1 MSDMDKMQ
9 ADAVNRA
16 REMYSRRSPS
26 YSAGGFPS
34 GYNGNMKANP
44 NITPERNSQS
54 GNFSMHS
61 HTKHSETEPEPETKP
76 EKNNSPN
83 LEIPYSKENAA
94 PENLSK
100 GQSMDFLDTIL
111 ADKEKALIILL
122 IALLNEEKASSSLL
136 LALMYLII

>member
-16 REMYSRRSPS
+16 REMYSRRTPG
-26 YSAGGFPS
+26 YSANGFPS
-34 GYNGNMKANP
+34 GYNGNMKTNP
-44 NITPERNSQS
+44 NAAAEKHGHHGSSQEHSKPKNIDKEKPPEIENKNEHIGSTAEPQKIHQTQS
-54 GNFSMHS
+54 
-61 HTKHSETEPEPETKP
+61 
-76 EKNNSPN
+76 
-83 LEIPYSKENAA
+83 A
-94 PENLSK
+94 
-100 GQSMDFLDTIL
+100 DFLDTIL

>member
-16 REMYSRRSPS
+16 KDMYSRRTPG
-26 YSAGGFPS
+26 YSANGFPS
-34 GYNGNMKANP
+34 GYNGNMKTNP
-44 NITPERNSQS
+44 NISAE
-54 GNFSMHS
+54 
-61 HTKHSETEPEPETKP
+61 KHSRPGTPPTEPEHKHEEDPPQIDNAREHNGSTA
-76 EKNNSPN
+76 EQ
-83 LEIPYSKENAA
+83 ENVNQPKSA
-94 PENLSK
+94 
-100 GQSMDFLDTIL
+100 DFLDTVL

>member
-16 REMYSRRSPS
+16 REMYSRRTPG
-26 YSAGGFPS
+26 YSANGFPS
-34 GYNGNMKANP
+34 GYNGNMKTNP
-44 NITPERNSQS
+44 NISAE
-54 GNFSMHS
+54 
-61 HTKHSETEPEPETKP
+61 KHSRPGTPPTEPEHKPIEEPPTIDNTHKHNGGTEESESINQPE
-76 EKNNSPN
+76 
-83 LEIPYSKENAA
+83 AA
-94 PENLSK
+94 
-100 GQSMDFLDTIL
+100 DFLDTVL